1 MDEAVKRCLE
11 RYRSLKADSEAQKR
25 EGLHDYSLIASM
37 LKPSDEVNL
46 HSRFTFSMLD
56 PKGSHYQGAAFL
68 KLFLDQLP
76 GRLPLS
82 FNLQRAKVF
91 REKDRIDLLIH
102 DGEHA
107 IIIEN
112 KIHAS
117 DQRYQITRY
126 IGCVQRM
133 LFPDKRNLSDRVA
146 VVYLSAKRKQPS
158 AESHSLIGFSLSEGM
173 LCWDGTFDAG
183 SHPDLKYPPDLE
195 VGVKIP
201 FHHFPYFPS
210 LQRWAEC
217 CAEAAPPGGIRH
229 AFEEYRLVLERLR
242 KPRSWRKIM
251 NLDGYAM
258 TLHDEGQREMYAFM
272 VEAQTALDRFIVT
285 KLFTGLA
292 AIFGEEV
299 LAESGTFSPLN
310 EDSLRDWLAE
320 RGNDW
325 KNIGF
330 MLDVSGRQFGFAL
343 ATKYAYMG
351 FMSQDSLWATDEDK
365 KINRVEGGAVHQL
378 LRTQS
383 DGVFQFLN
391 SIRIKAKGCGVE
403 VGMLQS
409 A

>member
-1 MDEAVKRCLE
+1 
-11 RYRSLKADSEAQKR
+11 
-25 EGLHDYSLIASM
+25 
-37 LKPSDEVNL
+37 
-46 HSRFTFSMLD
+46 
-56 PKGSHYQGAAFL
+56 
-68 KLFLDQLP
+68 
-76 GRLPLS
+76 
-82 FNLQRAKVF
+82 
-91 REKDRIDLLIH
+91 
-102 DGEHA
+102 
-107 IIIEN
+107 
-112 KIHAS
+112 
-117 DQRYQITRY
+117 
-126 IGCVQRM
+126 
-133 LFPDKRNLSDRVA
+133 
-146 VVYLSAKRKQPS
+146 
-158 AESHSLIGFSLSEGM
+158 
-173 LCWDGTFDAG
+173 
-183 SHPDLKYPPDLE
+183 
-195 VGVKIP
+195 
-201 FHHFPYFPS
+201 
-210 LQRWAEC
+210 
-217 CAEAAPPGGIRH
+217 
-229 AFEEYRLVLERLR
+229 
-242 KPRSWRKIM
+242 M

-330 MLDVSGRQFGFAL
+330 MLDVSGRQLGFAL

-351 FMSQDSLWATDEDK
+351 FMSQGSLWATDEDK

-383 DGVFQFLN
+383 DGVFKFLD